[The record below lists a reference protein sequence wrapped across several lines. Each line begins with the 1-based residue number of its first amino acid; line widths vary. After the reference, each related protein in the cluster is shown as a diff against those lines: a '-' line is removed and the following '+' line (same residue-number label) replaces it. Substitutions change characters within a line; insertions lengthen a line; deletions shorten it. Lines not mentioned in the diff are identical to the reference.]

1 MNAREGARLTAQMT
15 AEERARLVAALDHD
29 VRQPRHSIEMGLRT
43 LRLVAADLNGRRFDD
58 TTFDSLVQRLTVELA
73 SVQAALRQVTDAHQD
88 LFDALQIEFG
98 ELLLRPRTIS
108 AGDLIER
115 ICRSNRSL
123 AGRVELRGVPSRL
136 TFFSDEGWVE
146 RVLGNLVTNALR
158 HARATKVLIGAR
170 RSAGEIVFD
179 VLDNG
184 RGLSPAKLA
193 EVFQAVKAP
202 ADFSGGLTTARSGL
216 GLYNVRLLTER
227 LGGSV
232 QCLSA
237 PEFGTRFRVRL
248 PGPLGTSEPPHR
260 IPRGVAA
267 RAVRNKLVAILDD
280 DLAVLRTTE
289 RLFESLGIEVYAD
302 HDPLRWLGFVTDMP
316 SPPDLVVLDFQLQDQ
331 DCSLL
336 LEIVRR
342 KWAAPRTKVLVLT
355 GATASPGVAEVAAV
369 VPVLRKPLTD
379 LKFGL
384 LLDVLAGVGEPPE
397 AGYLETGDER

>member
-1 MNAREGARLTAQMT
+1 MSAREGARLTAPMT
-15 AEERARLVAALDHD
+15 PEERARLVAALDHD
-29 VRQPRHSIEMGLRT
+29 LRQPRHSIEMGLRT
-43 LRLVAADLNGRRFDD
+43 LRLVAADLMGRRFDD
-58 TTFDSLVQRLTVELA
+58 ATFDSLVQRVTVEVA
-73 SVQAALRQVTDAHQD
+73 SVQAALRQVTDLQQD
-88 LFDALQIEFG
+88 LFDALRIEFE

-108 AGDLIER
+108 AGDLIDR
-115 ICRSNRSL
+115 ICRSNRIL
-123 AGRVELRGVPSRL
+123 AGNIELRGAPSRL

-158 HARATKVLIGAR
+158 HSRATKVLIGAR
-170 RSAGEIVFD
+170 RSAGDVVFD

-184 RGLSPAKLA
+184 RGLSPAIVC
-193 EVFQAVKAP
+193 EVFHAVKAP
-202 ADFSGGLTTARSGL
+202 ANFLCDPKTARSGL

-237 PEFGTRFRVRL
+237 PGYGTRFRVRL
-248 PGPLGTSEPPHR
+248 PGPLGTSEPPRR

-267 RAVRNKLVAILDD
+267 QAVRNKLVVILDD

-289 RLFESLGIEVYAD
+289 RLFESLGMETYAD

-316 SPPDLVVLDFQLQDQ
+316 SPPDLVVLDFQLQDH

-336 LEIVRR
+336 LDIVRR
-342 KWAAPRTKVLVLT
+342 KWTAPRTKVLVLT
-355 GATASPGVAEVAAV
+355 GASASPGLAEVAAV

-379 LKFGL
+379 IKFDV
-384 LLDVLAGVGEPPE
+384 LLDVLAGIRGMPE
-397 AGYLETGDER
+397 AGYLEVGNEC

>member
-1 MNAREGARLTAQMT
+1 MNARQGARLTVPMA

-43 LRLVAADLNGRRFDD
+43 LRLVAADLKGRRFDD
-58 TTFDSLVQRLTVELA
+58 ITSDSLVQRMIVELA
-73 SVQAALRQVTDAHQD
+73 SVQAALRQLTDAQQD
-88 LFDALQIEFG
+88 LFDALRIEFG

-115 ICRSNRSL
+115 ICRSNRTL
-123 AGRVELRGVPSRL
+123 AGQVDLRGLPSRL

-158 HARATKVLIGAR
+158 HSRATKVLIGAR
-170 RSAGEIVFD
+170 RCAGGIVFE

-184 RGLSPAKLA
+184 RGLSPARLA
-193 EVFQAVKAP
+193 DVFQAVRAP
-202 ADFSGGLTTARSGL
+202 ANRSGESTTSRSGL

-237 PEFGTRFRVRL
+237 PGHGTRFRVRL
-248 PGPLGTSEPPHR
+248 PGPLGTSEPPRRVPH
-260 IPRGVAA
+260 GVAA

-280 DLAVLRTTE
+280 DLAILRATE
-289 RLFESLGIEVYAD
+289 RQFEALGMEVYAD

-355 GATASPGVAEVAAV
+355 GASASPGLAEVAAV
-369 VPVLRKPLTD
+369 VPVLRKPMTD
-379 LKFGL
+379 NKFDI
-384 LLDVLAGVGEPPE
+384 LLDVLAGVRGLPE
-397 AGYLETGDER
+397 AGYLEDGNEC

>member
-1 MNAREGARLTAQMT
+1 MNARDGDRHTARLT

-43 LRLVAADLNGRRFDD
+43 LRLVAADLKGRRFDE
-58 TTFDSLVQRLTVELA
+58 TTFDSLVQRLAVEVT
-73 SVQAALRQVTDAHQD
+73 SVQAALRQVTDAQQD
-88 LFDALQIEFG
+88 LFDALRIEFE

-115 ICRSNRSL
+115 ICKSNRVL
-123 AGRVELRGVPSRL
+123 AGQVELRGVPSRV

-146 RVLGNLVTNALR
+146 RVLCNLVTNALR
-158 HARATKVLIGAR
+158 HSRATKVLIGAR
-170 RSAGEIVFD
+170 RSAGDVVFD

-184 RGLSPAKLA
+184 RGLSPAIVC
-193 EVFQAVKAP
+193 EVFHAVKAP
-202 ADFSGGLTTARSGL
+202 ASLLCDPKTARSGL

-237 PEFGTRFRVRL
+237 PGYGTRFRVRL
-248 PGPLGTSEPPHR
+248 PGPLGTSEPARR

-267 RAVRNKLVAILDD
+267 QAVRNKLVAILDD

-289 RLFESLGIEVYAD
+289 RLFEALGNEVYAD
-302 HDPLRWLGFVTDMP
+302 HDPLRWLGLVTDMP
-316 SPPDLVVLDFQLQDQ
+316 SPPDLVILDYQLQDQ

-336 LEIVRR
+336 LDIVRR

-355 GATASPGVAEVAAV
+355 GAPASPGLAEVAAV

-379 LKFGL
+379 IKFEV
-384 LLDVLAGVGEPPE
+384 LLDFLAGIRGMPE
-397 AGYLETGDER
+397 AGYLEG